1 MQEKIKEIAS
11 RIREMRELS
20 NLSVEE
26 VAAHLDIF
34 ATEYSQY
41 ESGEADIPASRL
53 LELASIFKVDMGLLL
68 TGEEPR
74 MHFYSVTRRDKG
86 VCVERRKAYRYQNL
100 AANFIHAKA
109 EPFLVTVDPK
119 PTTEAPSKNAHPGQE
134 FNYLIEGRMRFYIRD
149 QEIELEPGDSIYFDS
164 SCPHAMRALDN
175 KPARFLAIIL

>member
-1 MQEKIKEIAS
+1 MQEKIKKIAS

-20 NLSVEE
+20 DLRVEE
-26 VAAHLDIF
+26 VAARLGISTADYNH
-34 ATEYSQY
+34 Y
-41 ESGEADIPASRL
+41 ESGEADIPASIL
-53 LELASIFKVDMGLLL
+53 LELASIFNVDMGLLL

-100 AANFIHAKA
+100 ASNFIHAKA

-119 PTTEAPSKNAHPGQE
+119 PAGDTPTKNAHPGQE
-134 FNYLIEGRMRFYIRD
+134 FNYLLEGRLRLYIRD
-149 QEIELEPGDSIYFDS
+149 QEIDLEHGDSIYFDS
-164 SCPHAMRALDN
+164 SCPHAMCALDN